1 MAWAE
6 AKWIV
11 DNLTRKLGQSPNNM
25 RSFSASATTS
35 TSVNLKFL
43 EPADSVEN
51 GEVICVVK
59 GVMIR
64 VGTEGYPS
72 SPSEGTLVVDNNV
85 IGAHETVP
93 FSVENLTKGQ
103 TYYFSA
109 FPYSTQG
116 VYNMSKD
123 GANRASVSL

>member
-11 DNLTRKLGQSPNNM
+11 DNLTRKVGQSPNNM
-25 RSFSASATTS
+25 VSFSASVASS
-35 TSVNLKFL
+35 TSVNLKFR

-51 GEVICVVK
+51 EEVICVVK

-72 SPSEGTLVVDNNV
+72 SPTEGTLVVNNTV
-85 IGAHETVP
+85 IGAHETTP
-93 FSVENLTKGQ
+93 FIVENLTEGQ

-109 FPYSTQG
+109 FPYSNKG
-116 VYNMSKD
+116 VYNMSRD
-123 GANRASVSL
+123 SANRVSVSL